1 MGTLLRDCTL
11 IDCTGNPPL
20 ADAAVLVEGER
31 IADVGPRG
39 EVVRRAGDGH
49 RVLELEGATLLP
61 GLWDAHLHL
70 GGLVPPWEE
79 RAHSEPEVAYAYR
92 CVQKAQENLR
102 AGVTSARTMG
112 DRFHADLWMKKA
124 IEQGTLVGPR
134 LFVGGDTS
142 WSRRSAGEDEFR
154 RRARELL
161 RLGVDHIKL
170 FATGGIAWPAETI
183 AHTTCGPAELRAAIE
198 EAHRWNKTAAVHAIG
213 DEGVI
218 MAAEAGADTVEHGFV
233 LGPEGVRAMAENGS
247 VFSAQ
252 MAVTA
257 AWNEDFMREAGC
269 FPEWLIVN
277 AIEARQVHHQ
287 MFRRAVEAG
296 ITVVAGVDNLPRIP
310 WSAGI
315 ETFEGRPAIV
325 AEIRLMAE
333 NGLTPMQA
341 LMAATKNTAEV
352 ARAGK
357 QLGTVEEGKLADL
370 IAVAGDPLADLNAL
384 YDVRMVMKG
393 GEMVSSGTTPL

>member
-1 MGTLLRDCTL
+1 MGTLLTDCTL

-20 ADAAVLVEGER
+20 ADAAVLVEGDR
-31 IADVGPRG
+31 IADVGARG
-39 EVVRRAGDGH
+39 EVTRRAGNGH
-49 RVLELEGATLLP
+49 QVRELEGATLLP

-70 GGLVPPWEE
+70 GGVVPPWEE
-79 RAHSEPEVAYAYR
+79 GAEHEPESSYAYR
-92 CVQKAQENLR
+92 CVRKAQDNLR
-102 AGVTSARTMG
+102 AGVTSIRTMG
-112 DRFHADLWMKKA
+112 DRFHADLRLKAA
-124 IEQGTLVGPR
+124 IERGVLEGPR
-134 LFVGGDTS
+134 LIVGCDTN
-142 WSRRSAGEDEFR
+142 WSRRAAGADAFR
-154 RRARELL
+154 RHARELL
-161 RLGVDHIKL
+161 RMGADHIKL
-170 FATGGIAWPAETI
+170 FATGGIAWPARTI
-183 AHTTCGPAELRAAIE
+183 AHTTCTFEELRAAIE
-198 EAHRWNKTAAVHAIG
+198 EAHRWNKTACVHAIG

-218 MAAEAGADTVEHGFV
+218 MAAEAGADSVEHGFV
-233 LGPEGVRAMAENGS
+233 LGSEGIRAMADKGT

-257 AWNEDFMREAGC
+257 AWNEDFMRQADC

-287 MFRRAVEAG
+287 AFREAVRAGVP
-296 ITVVAGVDNLPRIP
+296 VVTGVDNLPRLP

-341 LMAATKNTAEV
+341 LMAATKNPA
-352 ARAGK
+352 ALCGLDNR
-357 QLGTVEEGKLADL
+357 LGTIEEGKLADL

-384 YDVRMVMKG
+384 YDIQMVMKG
-393 GEMVSSGTTPL
+393 GKIVS